1 MNATDEILARA
12 AGVREGGGLEAGDL
26 AALRAMLVGP
36 ERAQLRKLLQRLD
49 DPATRAAE
57 IAAILP
63 EIIALRTIHDD
74 AISRQLAPIVRLSL
88 AQSLQENPELLARAA
103 RSALRK
109 MMATPWR
116 WLAGIFRRK
125 AGEPAQIEQLYL
137 VAIESGEIL
146 QQVVEP
152 MEVAEDHER
161 EEERRISSMVTYLLM
176 FLRDAEQ
183 RMRFAALGQMR
194 VERVTY
200 GISAGTGLALL
211 SVIRGRAG
219 VEAELDRCREM
230 LIAADQEWFQGRRGA
245 GKWLPALD
253 GERGS
258 ESSDG
263 AVCQAAG

>member
-12 AGVREGGGLEAGDL
+12 AGVTEGGGFEAGEL

-36 ERAQLRKLLQRLD
+36 ERAQIRKLLQRLD

-63 EIIALRTIHDD
+63 EIIA
-74 AISRQLAPIVRLSL
+74 QLAPIIRLSL
-88 AQSLQENPELLARAA
+88 AHSLQENPELLACAA

-109 MMATPWR
+109 MMAAPWR
-116 WLAGIFRRK
+116 WLGGVFRRK

-146 QQVVEP
+146 EQVVEP
-152 MEVAEDHER
+152 MEVTEDHER

-176 FLRDAEQ
+176 FLREPEQ

-200 GISAGTGLALL
+200 GVCAGAGLVLL

-230 LIAADQEWFQGRRGA
+230 LIAADEEWFHGRRGA
-245 GKWLPALD
+245 GKWLPAVN

-258 ESSDG
+258 ESSEG
-263 AVCQAAG
+263 AVCEAGG